1 MSRIGHLWSGV
12 RSSFWFVPSVM
23 VLGSITLAV
32 ALILIESANSDRWLA
47 RWPLLLGAGAD
58 GARAMMSTIA
68 GSMITVVGVTFST
81 ILVVL
86 ALASSQYTSR
96 ILRNFMRS
104 RVTQIV
110 LGVFTSIFTY
120 CLIVLRSIR
129 SGDDGAFVP
138 NMAVSF
144 GFVMA
149 LAGVGALIFFIHHIA
164 SSIQASSIISS
175 VARETIAAIDGLYLE
190 RTGQVSASD
199 SDEELPRAEAS
210 ANWQPVMARKSGYIQ
225 KVNAAALLRLAND
238 MQTAVRME
246 HAVGEFVVEA
256 TPLASV
262 ALEAPLEREAAIALQ
277 AAFGISGYRTVEQ
290 DATFGIRQI
299 VDVALKALSPGVT
312 DTTTAVMCIDYLT
325 AILAKVAPRQLP
337 SFHRYQEGELQLLAK
352 SPTFES
358 LLAESFD
365 QIRGKSG
372 GDTAILLRLLSA
384 FATLAGLTT
393 DPDRRRLLWQ
403 QVRSVAELAERTV
416 ESPHDRATIQATLER
431 VDEALQA
438 APPTSAPVL
447 AAAGA
452 EQ

>member
-1 MSRIGHLWSGV
+1 
-12 RSSFWFVPSVM
+12 
-23 VLGSITLAV
+23 
-32 ALILIESANSDRWLA
+32 
-47 RWPLLLGAGAD
+47 
-58 GARAMMSTIA
+58 
-68 GSMITVVGVTFST
+68 
-81 ILVVL
+81 
-86 ALASSQYTSR
+86 
-96 ILRNFMRS
+96 MRS

-199 SDEELPRAEAS
+199 SDEELSRAEAS

-262 ALEAPLEREAAIALQ
+262 ALEAPLDREAAIALQ

-299 VDVALKALSPGVT
+299 VDVALKALSPGIT

-337 SFHRYQEGELQLLAK
+337 SFHRYQEGELRLLAK

-393 DPDRRRLLWQ
+393 DADRRRLLWQ

-438 APPTSAPVL
+438 APPKSAPAL